1 MNFSYPYKFIWQL
14 VIKPKK
20 KKFQLNSTALDS
32 SAMPEPGFVLGQNFW
47 LGSIKGCASV
57 QKPPPLTI
65 SNRFQR
71 FMHSDLLTA
80 TAPFKIDYRM
90 VYAEHRSPLQIQVE
104 FVLEK
109 IVNIFAFNYFWK
121 ERRNNIPLTF
131 HSMRFYLQ
139 KILHIGLC
147 VPVSCSND
155 QISNL
160 TQEYFD
166 EEFLDT
172 QIINDYQPN
181 VLEVKDLHPSVN
193 YMEKTSFRLLV

>member
-1 MNFSYPYKFIWQL
+1 
-14 VIKPKK
+14 
-20 KKFQLNSTALDS
+20 
-32 SAMPEPGFVLGQNFW
+32 MPEPGFVLGQNFW
-47 LGSIKGCASV
+47 LGSIKGCAAV

-71 FMHSDLLTA
+71 SMHSDLLTA

-109 IVNIFAFNYFWK
+109 VVNMFFFFKYFWK
-121 ERRNNIPLTF
+121 GKREQQSFDI
-131 HSMRFYLQ
+131 SFYFQ
-139 KILHIGLC
+139 KILHMGLC
-147 VPVSCSND
+147 IPVSCTND

-193 YMEKTSFRLLV
+193 YMEKTSFRLLG

>member
-1 MNFSYPYKFIWQL
+1 
-14 VIKPKK
+14 
-20 KKFQLNSTALDS
+20 
-32 SAMPEPGFVLGQNFW
+32 MPEPGFVLGQNFW
-47 LGSIKGCASV
+47 LGSMKGCAAV

-71 FMHSDLLTA
+71 FMHADLLTA

-109 IVNIFAFNYFWK
+109 IVIIYFK
-121 ERRNNIPLTF
+121 LYVYKYFGRDKKTNNLLTF
-131 HSMRFYLQ
+131 SFDMIFYFQ

-147 VPVSCSND
+147 IPVSCSND
-155 QISNL
+155 QIRNL

-166 EEFLDT
+166 DEFQDT

-181 VLEVKDLHPSVN
+181 VLEVKDLHPSIN
-193 YMEKTSFRLLV
+193 YMEKTSFRLLA